1 MWDFIINIEFSGM
14 RLLSAMGFWQV
25 SEIRWNLLTAVTW
38 NGSFFLPLH
47 TFAPLKESK
56 RKKYHFNRGTSSIIC
71 VLKRIK
77 GRSRE
82 FCKAIVVDELAPRNH
97 LHHIKMKRM
106 ALLRKGDFQFD
117 EFWIELKDFIQS
129 LNDSIKIYL
138 PRMPAW
144 KPFKAQV
151 SGFSM
156 LL

>member
-1 MWDFIINIEFSGM
+1 M
-14 RLLSAMGFWQV
+14 
-25 SEIRWNLLTAVTW
+25 
-38 NGSFFLPLH
+38 
-47 TFAPLKESK
+47 
-56 RKKYHFNRGTSSIIC
+56 
-71 VLKRIK
+71 
-77 GRSRE
+77 
-82 FCKAIVVDELAPRNH
+82 VDELAPRNH

-129 LNDSIKIYL
+129 LNESIKIYL